1 MKQQKTKIL
10 TLTLASLL
18 GAAALSGGVISAA
31 ADETETNRTPYTYTA
46 SQVFGTTNASLVVE
60 NTDTVGVSIANG
72 GSFTLSQRDLAWKW
86 FEKKPDANYKGS
98 YLHFTLAFAD
108 VNFSEVV
115 VTLETEMAMAN
126 EDKKA
131 INTITFTQ
139 EGGLVYAAINKKAGD
154 AIGTAV
160 AVEPVANSQG
170 TGMVERPFTIRL
182 NQEGTLGS
190 EYNVVLVNS
199 VGLETP
205 LGKFTNVGASY
216 GEYASS
222 SATTPLTPFKVSAKV
237 PNADNDTETTEKSV
251 VKVVDIN
258 GQSFALNADKKIE
271 DNARPVLVV
280 NDQISSLTFGSV
292 FSVDYDYV
300 DVLDKDV
307 SKTVEYAQYNPTV
320 ADADMV
326 YHDLTT
332 TLYFTPTPYVDAN
345 GAEKT
350 VYSNIEEFGVD
361 TDGDHI
367 NDLAREFV
375 SIVVKLSDEYYKGDD
390 KTTYDL
396 SWYASNTVKVGTSE
410 KDYIVLDENKQGAT
424 YTFLK
429 KENGKNVALD
439 VVLDNDNND
448 PADVQHSAAV
458 RKYQGFVKT
467 AAEGLKAGS
476 NTNFYL
482 PTLSD
487 LIADDGGY
495 QNLQFTISYKSTNS
509 SSASNPTSSASNL
522 KIPVAKSGTYRFKV
536 FAVDKA
542 GNSMEYYDKDGKLV
556 KVSTSNVWD
565 IEEIPYFYF
574 TIAQP
579 AFSVEEQSGK
589 MANRKGSVAIGKTFS
604 GFSPTILCDNPS
616 EVTTETKLYRID
628 FDRFNALFPDKNLS
642 QSDLSAITY
651 KQIADEATASDVDG
665 YLRVYAGLLAERIG
679 VNVEDLL
686 AEDANVFVEILPYN
700 DKIDKELHPE
710 EYNKNNVYEWAPED
724 QTFKPLNETDV
735 YFMIAV
741 YTDSLIPSAKA
752 CGYMVINIEQKNDV
766 LPGESDWLKNNI
778 ASVILF
784 SIAGVMFILII
795 VVLLIKPS
803 DETLEDVDDK
813 AKEKEKKAKPT
824 KK

>member
-31 ADETETNRTPYTYTA
+31 ADGTETTRTPYTYTA
-46 SQVFGTTNASLVVE
+46 SQVFGTTNASLVVD

-86 FEKKPDANYKGS
+86 FEKKPDANYKGD
-98 YLHFTLAFAD
+98 YLHFSLAFAD
-108 VNFSEVV
+108 LNFSEVV

-160 AVEPVANSQG
+160 AVEPVMNSQG
-170 TGMVERPFTIRL
+170 TELVERPFTIRL
-182 NQEGTLGS
+182 NQDGTASS

-216 GEYASS
+216 GEFASS
-222 SATTPLTPFKVSAKV
+222 SATTPLTPFKVTAKV

-271 DNARPVLVV
+271 DTARPVLVV
-280 NDQISSLTFGSV
+280 NDEIASLTFGSV

-300 DVLDKDV
+300 DVLDKDI

-345 GAEKT
+345 GVEKT
-350 VYSNIEEFGVD
+350 VYSNIEEFGFD
-361 TDGDHI
+361 TDGDGVK
-367 NDLAREFV
+367 DLAREFV
-375 SIVVKLSDEYYKGDD
+375 SIIVKLSDEYYKGDD
-390 KTTYDL
+390 KTAYDL
-396 SWYASNTVKVGTSE
+396 SWYTTHTVKVGASE

-429 KENGKNVALD
+429 KENGKNV
-439 VVLDNDNND
+439 VLDNAND
-448 PADVQHSAAV
+448 STDVQNSAAV
-458 RKYQGFVKT
+458 LKYQGFVEK
-467 AAEGLKAGS
+467 AAAGLKAGS

-579 AFSVEEQSGK
+579 AFSVEEQTGK

-642 QSDLSAITY
+642 QSNLSAITY
-651 KQIADEATASDVDG
+651 KEIAEKATANDVDG
-665 YLRVYAGLLAERIG
+665 YLRVYAGLLADLIG
-679 VNVEDLL
+679 DVNVDDLL

-710 EYNKNNVYEWAPED
+710 EYNKNNVYEWDPED

-752 CGYMVINIEQKNDV
+752 CGYMVISIEQKNDV

-784 SIAGVMFILII
+784 SIAGVMLILII
-795 VVLLIKPS
+795 VLLLIKPS

-813 AKEKEKKAKPT
+813 AKEKKAKHT

>member
-31 ADETETNRTPYTYTA
+31 ADQTETTRTPYTYTA

-60 NTDTVGVSIANG
+60 NTDTVGVSMANG

-86 FEKKPDANYKGS
+86 FERKPDANYNGS

-115 VTLETEMAMAN
+115 ITLETEMAMAN

-182 NQEGTLGS
+182 NQEGALDS
-190 EYNVVLVNS
+190 EYNVVLVDS
-199 VGLETP
+199 IGKETA

-216 GEYASS
+216 GEFASS

-237 PNADNDTETTEKSV
+237 PNADNDTATTEKSV

-271 DNARPVLVV
+271 DTARPVLVV
-280 NDQISSLTFGSV
+280 NDEITSLTFGSV

-326 YHDLTT
+326 YHNLTT
-332 TLYFTPTPYVDAN
+332 TTYFTPTPYEVN
-345 GAEKT
+345 GEKKT

-361 TDGDHI
+361 TDGDHV

-375 SIVVKLSDEYYKGDD
+375 SIVVKLSDEYFKGDD
-390 KTTYDL
+390 NTTYDL
-396 SWYASNTVKVGTSE
+396 SWYAANTVKVGVSE

-429 KENGKNVALD
+429 KENGKNV
-439 VVLDNDNND
+439 VLDNANDNT
-448 PADVQHSAAV
+448 DVQNSAAV
-458 RKYQGFVKT
+458 LTYQGFVAK

-487 LIADDGGY
+487 LITDDGGY

-542 GNSMEYYDKDGKLV
+542 GNSMKYYDKDGKLV
-556 KVSTSNVWD
+556 DVSASNVWE

-589 MANRKGSVAIGKTFS
+589 LANRKGSVAIGKTFS
-604 GFSPTILCDNPS
+604 GFSPTILCDDPS
-616 EVTTETKLYRID
+616 EVRTETKLYRID

-651 KQIADEATASDVDG
+651 KEIADEATANDVDG
-665 YLRVYAGLLAERIG
+665 YLRVYAGLLADLID

-686 AEDANVFVEILPYN
+686 AEDAKVFVEILPYN
-700 DKIDKELHPE
+700 DKIDQELHPE
-710 EYNKNNVYEWAPED
+710 EYNKNNVYEWDAEK

-741 YTDSLIPSAKA
+741 YTDSMIPSAKA
-752 CGYMVINIEQKNDV
+752 CGYMVISIEQKNDV

-784 SIAGVMFILII
+784 SIAGVMLILI
-795 VVLLIKPS
+795 VVLLFIKPS